1 MSDTDEE
8 GKVVLLSTLGTLPYG
23 LLSSLGECRISVAS
37 VQGFGPDSAILQVAS
52 FLRSDRVVEG
62 NLLC

>member
-1 MSDTDEE
+1 
-8 GKVVLLSTLGTLPYG
+8 VQLSTLGTLPYG
-23 LLSSLGECRISVAS
+23 LLGTLGECCIGITS

-62 NLLC
+62 YLLC